1 MFKETSMDLM
11 SVITRAQRGL
21 REELRLYLVA
31 VSSLAVA
38 FLCLGSVLLALA
50 NLDAIAEH
58 WGRSGRVTVYLADG
72 ARAEDVAQLRVVL
85 ESLREVTSV
94 DVVTSEEARAEFLEQ
109 SEASEGFA
117 TLSAELF
124 PASLEVGLVAGT
136 ESSRTQAI
144 ARRVAQLR
152 GVSDVETYRG
162 FFDRLEALL
171 AAGRGMSAAL
181 ALLVVLCVVA
191 VIGNTIRLAVARRHR
206 EIEVMKLCGATN
218 AFVRGPFVVE
228 GAAQGFAASILALVV
243 LGLCFTSLRE
253 HVDETLAALTGVPS
267 VFLSPGV
274 FFVLAFGGA
283 VIGAA
288 SSALSLRRYLT
299 V

>member
-1 MFKETSMDLM
+1 MIEQSGLDLK
-11 SVITRAQRGL
+11 SAIARAQRGL

-50 NLDAIAEH
+50 NLDAIADR

-85 ESLREVTSV
+85 ESLREVSNV
-94 DVVTSEEARAEFLEQ
+94 DVVTSEEARAEFLAQ
-109 SEASEGFA
+109 SESQEGFES
-117 TLSAELF
+117 LSAELF
-124 PASLEVGLVAGT
+124 PASLEVALVAGT
-136 ESSRTQAI
+136 DPARTQAI
-144 ARRVAQLR
+144 ARRVEQLR
-152 GVSDVETYRG
+152 GVSGVETYRG
-162 FFDRLEALL
+162 FFERLEALL
-171 AAGRGMSAAL
+171 AAGHGMSIAL
-181 ALLVVLCVVA
+181 AVLVCLCVVA

-206 EIEVMKLCGATN
+206 EIEVMKLCGATD

-228 GAAQGFAASILALVV
+228 GAAQGFAASILALLV
-243 LGLCFTSLRE
+243 LGLSFAALRG
-253 HVDETLAALTGVPS
+253 HVDDTLAALTGVRA
-267 VFLSPGV
+267 VFLSPAV
-274 FFVLAFGGA
+274 FAALAVGGA